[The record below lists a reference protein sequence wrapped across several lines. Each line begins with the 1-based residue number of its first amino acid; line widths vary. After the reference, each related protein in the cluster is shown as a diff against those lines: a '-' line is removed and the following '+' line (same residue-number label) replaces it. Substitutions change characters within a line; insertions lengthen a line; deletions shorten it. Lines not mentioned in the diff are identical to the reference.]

1 MSDIQRSLQINFQR
15 RPKSEDPI
23 DDDDDLIVI
32 DGDII
37 DEYIEQ
43 LGDPLVEDFA
53 AQGVNL
59 QVKQGGTPSL
69 EGRPFQVFPAVGAKV
84 FATNGDVTSK
94 GRREKTGLF
103 DIVTFSGS
111 DSANAQLPIA
121 NLSSIKALSDVYSE
135 SGQKVSET
143 PRRDPGT
150 YGLIVDQPIYGTF
163 KIEYTTTYKQYYWRY
178 TGDNDDEIYI
188 KGVVI
193 AYLDGSSASL
203 EFDDGDEA
211 IDFDKTEIYRVTSKY
226 VVDSE
231 GAWEYP
237 PGWPDDT
244 DYAQSSTDE
253 TPDNSSYQVL
263 ERVHFMGWVNKRGV
277 DTYEWWPVV
286 KEQPFQGHSSYEP
299 QYILSLNTNAPDG
312 FEQAFDS
319 IDFGKIKAAIRRRY
333 PNVDG
338 A

>member
-1 MSDIQRSLQINFQR
+1 MSDIQRSLRVEFR
-15 RPKSEDPI
+15 RREGSDDPACALEQ
-23 DDDDDLIVI
+23 LIVI
-32 DGDII
+32 DQAII
-37 DEYIEQ
+37 DIYQQSLCDVAIDDYDTG
-43 LGDPLVEDFA
+43 L
-53 AQGVNL
+53 NL
-59 QVKQGGTPSL
+59 QLKQGGPPSL
-69 EGRPFQVFPAVGAKV
+69 EGRPFQVFPAIHAKV
-84 FATNGDVTSK
+84 FATNGDVTNK

-111 DSANAQLPIA
+111 DSASAKLPITK
-121 NLSSIKALSDVYSE
+121 LTSIEAVTDVYTE
-135 SGQKVSET
+135 EGRKTVET
-143 PRRDPGT
+143 PRRDPDT
-150 YGLIVDQPIYGTF
+150 YGLVADQAIYGTF
-163 KIEYTTTYKQYYWRY
+163 KIEYATTYEQYYWRY
-178 TGDNDDEIYI
+178 TGDNDDEIYV

-193 AYLDGSSASL
+193 AYLEGATASL

-244 DYAQSSTDE
+244 SYSQSSTGE

-277 DTYEWWPVV
+277 DTYEWWPIH
-286 KEQPFQGHSSYEP
+286 KEQPFSGHSSYEP

-333 PNVDG
+333 PNIEG